1 LTFCLG
7 FINVFTLFLQLMG
20 VRRDYHHLRDR
31 RVGKMIGTRDRAGSS
46 NSWLQSD
53 NERHDMPEDW
63 VRGLRTYPLVIAF
76 GNLIWETLH
85 LPLYTIWNTGTLRE
99 KLFAVV
105 HCTGGDVL
113 IALAS
118 LALALVIGA
127 DRTWPKRGWKRVVLL
142 TVCFGVGYTIFS
154 EWLNI
159 VVRASWA
166 YSELMPVIPVVG
178 IGLSPLLEW
187 VVVPLLAFNLARRS
201 ASARSGKVGTE
212 IPGL

>member
-1 LTFCLG
+1 
-7 FINVFTLFLQLMG
+7 
-20 VRRDYHHLRDR
+20 
-31 RVGKMIGTRDRAGSS
+31 MIGTRDRAGSS
-46 NSWLQSD
+46 TSLLQSN

-63 VRGLRTYPLVIAF
+63 VRGLRTYLLVIAF

-127 DRTWPKRGWKRVVLL
+127 DRTWPKRGWTRVVLL
-142 TVCFGVGYTIFS
+142 TVSFGVGYTIFS

-201 ASARSGKVGTE
+201 ASARSVKGGTE
-212 IPGL
+212 VRGL